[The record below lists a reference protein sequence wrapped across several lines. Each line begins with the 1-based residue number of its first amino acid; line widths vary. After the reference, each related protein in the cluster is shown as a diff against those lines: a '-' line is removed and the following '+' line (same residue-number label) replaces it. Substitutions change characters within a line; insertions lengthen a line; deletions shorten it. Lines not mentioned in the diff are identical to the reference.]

1 MLPSETPTLPLPTL
15 RAEAR
20 PVLTAVL
27 IWVDGDIEFLATVLP
42 TFLAETPELTRD
54 LRQALDANDACAVRR
69 VAHSLKGTL
78 CNFGVPDLRD
88 TAAAIEARGAAGDL
102 GDVPELLSGLEA
114 GLQRLYATAVEI
126 LEAIQSAS
134 P

>member
-1 MLPSETPTLPLPTL
+1 
-15 RAEAR
+15 
-20 PVLTAVL
+20 VLTAVL
-27 IWVDGDIEFLATVLP
+27 TWVDGDIEFLATVLP

-54 LRQALDANDACAVRR
+54 LRQALDANDAFIVRR
-69 VAHSLKGTL
+69 VAHSLKGML

-102 GDVPELLSGLEA
+102 GDVPKLLIGLEA